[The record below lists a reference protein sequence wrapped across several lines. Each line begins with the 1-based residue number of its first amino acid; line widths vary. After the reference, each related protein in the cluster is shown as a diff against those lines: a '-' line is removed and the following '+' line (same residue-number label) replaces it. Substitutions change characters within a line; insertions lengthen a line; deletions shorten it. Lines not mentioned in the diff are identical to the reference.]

1 MLHLVPLFLGAS
13 ALLSAP
19 AVTDDLWHDN
29 FDVAAKLAKE
39 QGKDLLVDFTGS
51 DWCGWCI
58 RLDNEVFSKDEFR
71 TTAVQD
77 YVLVKLDFP
86 RAEEVKAKV
95 PNPERNS
102 ELSDK
107 YGITGFP
114 TILLMSADGDV
125 YAKTGYQAGG
135 PVKYVEH
142 LGEIRTS
149 GRAQLVATKEVVAA
163 FEAAQGEARVAA
175 WERAV
180 EALSALSADS
190 PFASLLAGPVR
201 WALEHDAANEKGM
214 KLRAVEALLEA
225 GQGDEAVL
233 TAARELDPNNE
244 KGLLERVVNAQFQSV
259 TDDEGAKAAVAELGK
274 LNAIGF
280 KNKELAF
287 DLNATAAQWAMGPLD
302 DKELAKKH
310 ARIALDAGSDN
321 ERAVEWLKGLLI
333 E

>member
-1 MLHLVPLFLGAS
+1 MLRLVPLFLGAS

-19 AVTDDLWHDN
+19 AVADDLWQDD

-77 YVLVKLDFP
+77 FVLVKLDFP
-86 RAEEVKAKV
+86 RTEEVKAKV

-102 ELSDK
+102 ELSEK
-107 YGITGFP
+107 YGITSFP
-114 TILLMSADGDV
+114 KILLMSADGEV

-142 LGEIRTS
+142 LGEIRAS
-149 GRAQLVATKEVVAA
+149 GRAQLDATKEVVAA
-163 FEAAQGEARVAA
+163 FEAAEGEAKVPA

-180 EALSALSADS
+180 EALRSLSADS
-190 PFASLLAGPVR
+190 PFAAKLADPVR
-201 WALEHDAANEKGM
+201 WGLEHDPDNAKGM
-214 KLRAVEALLEA
+214 RLRAIGALLA
-225 GQGDEAVL
+225 SGQGNDELAAEGRERDPKNEHGVLELAVS
-233 TAARELDPNNE
+233 
-244 KGLLERVVNAQFQSV
+244 AQFQTV
-259 TDDEGAKAAVAELGK
+259 ADDADAKAAIAELDK
-274 LNAIGF
+274 MNELGF
-280 KNKELAF
+280 KDSELAF
-287 DLNATAAQWAMGPLD
+287 NMNMTVAQWAAGPLE

-321 ERAVEWLKGLLI
+321 ESAVEWLKTLLA